1 MANCG
6 LFNGEGID
14 TSLLFFF
21 LLLVI
26 IFCNCYN
33 QDSEHIKEEK
43 KVAGDEPATF
53 CVFRHDALFRHNFKF
68 FAFGVDK
75 GVKEEYSVF
84 VFKNNKSFK
93 MIVFG
98 NKLFLRGI
106 IMKAITKMM
115 NELYYGYFKAYYY
128 YVGYL
133 FVSSKIQN
141 ALQDIS

>member
-1 MANCG
+1 M
-6 LFNGEGID
+6 
-14 TSLLFFF
+14 TVS
-21 LLLVI
+21 I
-26 IFCNCYN
+26 IFDYIMFVNPGWHCS
-33 QDSEHIKEEK
+33 DLH
-43 KVAGDEPATF
+43 T
-53 CVFRHDALFRHNFKF
+53 HNFDTILKF

-93 MIVFG
+93 MIVSG

-133 FVSSKIQN
+133 FVPSKIQN
-141 ALQDIS
+141 AL